1 MSFTDDEIQAMHS
14 TKNKTKP
21 QGFISKPKGDRPSIC
36 PPVQQPA
43 VQSTKIL
50 TARKSALVLS
60 TQSHDAMSALQSA
73 GLQNAAA
80 YVQRKTAERNAI
92 VDKVSD
98 AIAYLSDPDL
108 LEADILAA
116 AAAKV
121 EARSESW
128 GYESDDRWDD
138 LFALPSSSQRLLT
151 EG

>member
-1 MSFTDDEIQAMHS
+1 MTFTDEEIQAMHRTS
-14 TKNKTKP
+14 NKTKP
-21 QGFISKPKGDRPSIC
+21 QGFSKAKGDRPSVC

-43 VQSTKIL
+43 AQSTKIS
-50 TARKSALVLS
+50 TARESALALS

-80 YVQRKTAERNAI
+80 YVQRKTAERSAI

-98 AIAYLSDPDL
+98 AIAYLCDADL

-121 EARSESW
+121 EARSEAW
-128 GYESDDRWDD
+128 GYESDDSWDN
-138 LFALPSSSQRLLT
+138 LFALPSGSQRLL
-151 EG
+151 GGG